1 MKILIDECV
10 PRKLKPYLTGHACRT
25 VSEAGFSGKKNGILL
40 GLAEA
45 NGYEV
50 LVTLDRGIESQ
61 QNLRGRRISVL
72 VLRSKSGRLKDLI
85 PLVSDCLKALSTLGQ
100 GKVRKIERW
109 ATGATSVGRGR
120 RDLNPGLF
128 SEWPRT

>member
-10 PRKLKPYLTGHACRT
+10 HRKLKPFLTGHMCRT
-25 VSEAGFSGKKNGILL
+25 VSEAGFSGRKNGALL
-40 GLAEA
+40 RLAEA

-50 LVTLDRGIESQ
+50 LVTLDRGIEAQ

-72 VLRSKSGRLKDLI
+72 VLRGKSGRLKDLI

-100 GKVRKIERW
+100 GEVQTIER
-109 ATGATSVGRGR
+109 
-120 RDLNPGLF
+120 
-128 SEWPRT
+128 